1 MVPVGLVLPSPLSL
15 AVELLHLHLLRVLWG
30 VRLGDFGEG
39 RGNLFGR
46 ILANLIRKLKG
57 AIKGVTLS
65 ANVSKF
71 AEVCFCRFLDGR
83 QAFQNR

>member
-30 VRLGDFGEG
+30 VRLGDFGKG
-39 RGNLFGR
+39 GGNLFGR
-46 ILANLIRKLKG
+46 IGTDLIRKLKG

-65 ANVSKF
+65 AHVSKS
-71 AEVCFCRFLDGR
+71 AEVGFCRFLEGPLHSS
-83 QAFQNR
+83 F